1 MARLGWRLLLID
13 LRTRLAERLI
23 AWRQRGLNRLLSGLY
38 GSPVVVA
45 SGGQAGLA
53 AALVL
58 WYLEGGVKHLV
69 MLRNTAGDDTRAR
82 FISAYGLHGKAHMGD
97 ALLAAVQHSTGSMF
111 MRTFKPDNLA
121 LDRVAAVPMFTATD
135 DTTGLPTPVQALV
148 WCVQLQPAQ
157 LELLH
162 PPKGLALVQVPEFGL
177 SSSQISPTHRSL
189 FNALGRHLPK
199 GKLPQAE
206 LTAQQIDDTLRPVGS
221 SPRVVH

>member
-1 MARLGWRLLLID
+1 MKRLMEFVEALGAHAVAL
-13 LRTRLAERLI
+13 
-23 AWRQRGLNRLLSGLY
+23 RQRGLNRLLSGLY

-45 SGGQAGLA
+45 PGGQVGLA

-58 WYLEGGVKHLV
+58 WYLDNGVKHLV
-69 MLRNTAGDDTRAR
+69 MLRNSTKKTGSDDTRAR
-82 FISAYGLHGKAHMGD
+82 FISAYGLHGKPHMGE

-111 MRTFKPDNLA
+111 MRTFKPENLA
-121 LDRVAAVPMFTATD
+121 LDRVAAVPMFMATD
-135 DTTGLPTPVQALV
+135 EATGLPTPVQALV

-162 PPKGLALVQVPEFGL
+162 PPAGLTLVQVPEFGL
-177 SSSQISPTHRSL
+177 SSSQISPTHRAL

-206 LTAQQIDDTLRPVGS
+206 LTAQQIDETLRPVGS
-221 SPRVVH
+221 TTRVVH